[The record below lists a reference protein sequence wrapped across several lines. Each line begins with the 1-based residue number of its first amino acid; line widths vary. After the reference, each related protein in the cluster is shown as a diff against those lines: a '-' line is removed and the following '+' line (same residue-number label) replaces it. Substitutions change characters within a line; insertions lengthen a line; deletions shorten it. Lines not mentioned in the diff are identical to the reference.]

1 MAAEFTIAVNSNT
14 LDYVEVSDFQATP
27 GIGLD
32 CACSCPECG
41 EKVGARI
48 FVESPESSCFFHV
61 ADSKR
66 MDCSGGGRETALHFL
81 AKKLLEQE
89 REIFLPHPENESHP
103 LKFRYDNV
111 RLEKRIGMLRPDLV
125 LTNSAGEQLIV
136 EITVTHKTVNNR
148 SKMLALNTLGIPAI
162 EISLDQG
169 LISRLIAAY
178 TASLTPEIFAKIYR
192 EPIVSDITRKLWL
205 VKPNGNLVLDIIEKG
220 EEKSAAEEDDG
231 KGAWIFMA
239 LLVIGFLLIRA
250 RWKKKQRRELGRRKY
265 GHKRKRG

>member
-14 LDYVEVSDFQATP
+14 LDYVEVTHFQATP

-32 CACSCPECG
+32 CGCSCPECG

-48 FVESPESSCFFHV
+48 FVASPESSCFFHA

-89 REIFLPHPENESHP
+89 QEIFLPHPDKEGQP
-103 LKFRYDNV
+103 IKFRYDNV
-111 RLEKRIGMLRPDLV
+111 RLERKMGMLRPDLV
-125 LTNSAGEQLIV
+125 LTNSADEQLII

-148 SKMLALNTLGIPAI
+148 NKMLVLKKLGIPAI

-169 LISRLIAAY
+169 LISRLIARY
-178 TASLTPEIFAKIYR
+178 TESLTSEIFAKIYR
-192 EPIVSDITRKLWL
+192 EPLVSHITRKLWL
-205 VKPNGNLVLDIIEKG
+205 VKPNGNLDLDIIEKG
-220 EEKSAAEEDDG
+220 NEKSAAEEDDSN
-231 KGAWIFMA
+231 GAWVFLAI
-239 LLVIGFLLIRA
+239 LVIGFLLIRA
-250 RWKKKQRRELGRRKY
+250 CWKKKRSELGERK
-265 GHKRKRG
+265 